1 MLGLQ
6 AHEVSRLSRT
16 WARVGSQGMK
26 IMQDLVEFTTMLRN
40 WKNLRDAMQDIIDE
54 WGDSSGAAAAAA
66 AASASATSSHG
77 MGRGE
82 SPSLAMAAIPTPTSP
97 GSSHRQGQLGL
108 FSKKSS
114 TIKDKSLKGGMAL
127 HSKSV
132 SGPVFPSLIS
142 SLSNKDK
149 DRERQQQQ
157 YMMQMHWHQQQQQGG
172 LHPQQLHHQPSLP
185 HPLNTEREEKDKE
198 GRKIVQQQHK
208 GCIPVLGKFC
218 KNYLFSEKIP
228 SCFL

>member
-16 WARVGSQGMK
+16 WARVGSHGMK
-26 IMQDLVEFTTMLRN
+26 IMQELVEFTTMLRN

-66 AASASATSSHG
+66 AAASASAPSSNG
-77 MGRGE
+77 MSRGE
-82 SPSLAMAAIPTPTSP
+82 SPSLAMATISTPTSP

-114 TIKDKSLKGGMAL
+114 TVKDKSLKGGMAL

-142 SLSNKDK
+142 SLGNKDK

-157 YMMQMHWHQQQQQGG
+157 HMMQMHWQQQQQQQQGG

-185 HPLNTEREEKDKE
+185 HPLNSERDERVKE
-198 GRKIVQQQHK
+198 GKKIVQQQHK
-208 GCIPVLGKFC
+208 GCIPVLGKFRTSFS
-218 KNYLFSEKIP
+218 LFCI
-228 SCFL
+228 